1 MNYIKNS
8 HVDDLQ
14 SRSQKQI
21 EKNFHRGWRTA
32 ALLMMISLSFIIT
45 SYVSVLSKNLNVE
58 VDFVRI
64 DGVVVQETVDV
75 RREVLLKNV
84 RQRQALGQVDEGDE
98 NE

>member
-1 MNYIKNS
+1 MAYCGTAN
-8 HVDDLQ
+8 DDITVFHHHFL
-14 SRSQKQI
+14 RICFKQK
-21 EKNFHRGWRTA
+21 
-32 ALLMMISLSFIIT
+32 
-45 SYVSVLSKNLNVE
+45 LNVE

>member
-1 MNYIKNS
+1 MNYIQNS

-14 SRSQKQI
+14 SRSQEKI
-21 EKNFHRGWRTA
+21 EKNFHRGWRAA

-45 SYVSVLSKNLNVE
+45 AYVSVLNKNLNVE

-84 RQRQALGQVDEGDE
+84 RQRQALGQVNEGGE

>member
-1 MNYIKNS
+1 MNYIQKS

-14 SRSQKQI
+14 NRSQEQT
-21 EKNFHRGWRTA
+21 EKNFHSGWRA
-32 ALLMMISLSFIIT
+32 ASLLMMISLSFTAT
-45 SYVSVLSKNLNVE
+45 SYIVVLNKNLNVE

-84 RQRQALGQVDEGDE
+84 RQRQALKKVDEGTG

>member
-1 MNYIKNS
+1 
-8 HVDDLQ
+8 
-14 SRSQKQI
+14 
-21 EKNFHRGWRTA
+21 
-32 ALLMMISLSFIIT
+32 MMISLSFIIT
-45 SYVSVLSKNLNVE
+45 AYVSVLNKNLNVE

-84 RQRQALGQVDEGDE
+84 RQRQALGQVNEGGE

>member
-1 MNYIKNS
+1 MNYIQNS

-14 SRSQKQI
+14 SRSQEQI
-21 EKNFHRGWRTA
+21 EKNFHRGWRAA

-45 SYVSVLSKNLNVE
+45 AYVSVLNKNLNVE